1 MFAEWHGGTIIP
13 NWCSAKRTTQLLA
26 LIAESSLKVT
36 AMLTVGSAPVPVTL
50 SFAERRPAMTDYE
63 KRLMAYQTAMA
74 LARSMR
80 SKGIISAKEYAKIDT
95 IIAQKYGISSGSI
108 FR

>member
-1 MFAEWHGGTIIP
+1 MH
-13 NWCSAKRTTQLLA
+13 
-26 LIAESSLKVT
+26 IAGEFLKAT
-36 AMLTVGSAPVPVTL
+36 EMLTESFAPANVTDCP
-50 SFAERRPAMTDYE
+50 AERRPRMSDYD
-63 KRLMAYQTAMA
+63 KRLIAYQTAMA

-95 IIAQKYGISSGSI
+95 IIAKKYGISSGSI

>member
-1 MFAEWHGGTIIP
+1 
-13 NWCSAKRTTQLLA
+13 
-26 LIAESSLKVT
+26 
-36 AMLTVGSAPVPVTL
+36 
-50 SFAERRPAMTDYE
+50 MTDYE
-63 KRLMAYQTAMA
+63 KRLMAYQMAMA

-95 IIAQKYGISSGSI
+95 IIAKKYGISSGSI

>member
-1 MFAEWHGGTIIP
+1 M
-13 NWCSAKRTTQLLA
+13 
-26 LIAESSLKVT
+26 KVT
-36 AMLTVGSAPVPVTL
+36 AMLIGDFVLVPVTL
-50 SFAERRPAMTDYE
+50 SIVERSPAMTDYE

-95 IIAQKYGISSGSI
+95 IIAKKYGISSGSI

>member
-1 MFAEWHGGTIIP
+1 M
-13 NWCSAKRTTQLLA
+13 
-26 LIAESSLKVT
+26 KVT
-36 AMLTVGSAPVPVTL
+36 AMLTVGSALVPVTL
-50 SFAERRPAMTDYE
+50 SFAERRSEMTDYE

-74 LARSMR
+74 LARSMC

-95 IIAQKYGISSGSI
+95 IMAKKYGISSFSI

>member
-1 MFAEWHGGTIIP
+1 M
-13 NWCSAKRTTQLLA
+13 
-26 LIAESSLKVT
+26 KVM
-36 AMLTVGSAPVPVTL
+36 AMLTEDFALVPVTL
-50 SFAERRPAMTDYE
+50 SFAERSQVMSDYE

-95 IIAQKYGISSGSI
+95 IIAKKYGISSGSI